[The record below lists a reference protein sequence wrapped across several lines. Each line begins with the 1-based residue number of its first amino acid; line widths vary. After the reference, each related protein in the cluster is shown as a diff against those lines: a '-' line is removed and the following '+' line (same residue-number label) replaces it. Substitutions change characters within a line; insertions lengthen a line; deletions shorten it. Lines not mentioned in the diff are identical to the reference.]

1 MYRVPDGQAKK
12 GAEAAMEKERIER
25 LQTFVAEGR
34 IVRDYWTGID
44 KQGREEAC
52 LLAALSPEAGKAED
66 AGACPAS
73 VMPTWFAYM
82 TPWMDDNAS
91 EAEWPRMVRRYA
103 ACAARWSALDNAAW
117 RRIEVVALRTAVV
130 EAMRHI
136 TDAQASAI
144 LTQVLAW
151 IDAGMSEPEREA
163 LQAAAL
169 KAQGEREPGE
179 AWWES
184 EMHNA
189 ANVASAATR
198 IVDAPLYTAAL
209 AAETAGMAVEAAT
222 GTAAGLAAAKSATDR
237 MTDTVLSALERECG
251 I

>member
-1 MYRVPDGQAKK
+1 
-12 GAEAAMEKERIER
+12 MEKERIER

-34 IVRDYWTGID
+34 IIRDDWTGID
-44 KQGREEAC
+44 NQGRATAC
-52 LLAALSPEAGKAED
+52 LLAALAPEVAEAED
-66 AGACPAS
+66 AWACPAS

-91 EAEWPRMVRRYA
+91 EDEWPRMVRRYA
-103 ACAARWSALDNAAW
+103 TCAARWSALDNAAW

-130 EAMRHI
+130 EAMRHV
-136 TDAQASAI
+136 TDAQASAM
-144 LTQVLAW
+144 LLQVLAW
-151 IDAGMSEPEREA
+151 IDAGTPEPEREA

-169 KAQGEREPGE
+169 KAQGDREPGE

-198 IVDAPLYTAAL
+198 IADAPLYTAAL
-209 AAETAGMAVEAAT
+209 ATETAGIAAEAAT
-222 GTAAGLAAAKSATDR
+222 GTAAGLAATKLATDR
-237 MTDTVLSALERECG
+237 ITDTVLSALERECG

>member
-1 MYRVPDGQAKK
+1 
-12 GAEAAMEKERIER
+12 MEKERIER

-34 IVRDYWTGID
+34 IMRDYWTGID
-44 KQGREEAC
+44 NQGRETAC
-52 LLAALSPEAGKAED
+52 LLAALAPEVAE
-66 AGACPAS
+66 AEGEWACPVD
-73 VMPTWFAYM
+73 VMPAWFAYM

-103 ACAARWSALDNAAW
+103 TCAARWSALDNAAW
-117 RRIEVVALRTAVV
+117 RRIEVFALHTAVV

-144 LTQVLAW
+144 LLQVLAW
-151 IDAGMSEPEREA
+151 IDAGTPEPEREA
-163 LQAAAL
+163 LQAVAL
-169 KAQGEREPGE
+169 KAQGE
-179 AWWES
+179 ASWES
-184 EMHNA
+184 EMKNA

-209 AAETAGMAVEAAT
+209 AADTAGMAAEAASA
-222 GTAAGLAAAKSATDR
+222 TAAGLAAAKSATDR
-237 MTDTVLSALERECG
+237 ITDTVLSALERECG